1 MSKRSDILRQMRS
14 LKRQEKDLQRQL
26 DGVQSDRREYDR
38 CIRMAWEVS
47 GIKSIPEKATDFE
60 WALVC
65 WASFRKNGVKDEVLE
80 SISERMGA
88 YKFLLTESRV
98 DFGREWEKSA
108 FARLSL
114 GHRVGAALAL
124 TSAPDDEVRA
134 PWSAWSLQVPD
145 HLIPIEGHDES
156 TADPE
161 KRGALKDEADR
172 AIREALDIRG
182 GHRLPEADLGDLATS
197 SGWSSSKRREER
209 LSTEDKKEIIHE
221 MLDELA
227 PPACDIQR
235 VFCLGSEPAFALART
250 EATKSFVVLSHHGRE
265 RPPVWWDLLRN
276 LVKGACIVL
285 EGTGPK
291 TPSKGGKWSSSLR
304 GKNGPPEGVQ
314 YELGKEVAIDL
325 RQELRRVLGGSREG
339 ASPAVQFLV
348 RGHWRNQAHGEGRAL
363 RRRQWIEP
371 FWKGPEEARALL
383 RGHAVKD

>member
-26 DGVQSDRREYDR
+26 EDVQSDRKKYDH
-38 CIRMAWEVS
+38 CIRMAWETS
-47 GIKSIPEKATDFE
+47 GIKSVPEKAADFE
-60 WALVC
+60 WALLC
-65 WASFRKNGVKDEVLE
+65 WANLKKNGIRDEVLE
-80 SISERMGA
+80 SVSKRMGA
-88 YKFLLTESRV
+88 YKFLLTESRE

-114 GHRVGAALAL
+114 GHKVGAALAL
-124 TSAPDDEVRA
+124 TSAPDDEVKA
-134 PWSAWSLQVPD
+134 PWGAWSLQVPD
-145 HLIPIEGHDES
+145 HLIPIEGE
-156 TADPE
+156 
-161 KRGALKDEADR
+161 
-172 AIREALDIRG
+172 
-182 GHRLPEADLGDLATS
+182 
-197 SGWSSSKRREER
+197 REEKTVTVPVEAKAALR
-209 LSTEDKKEIIHE
+209 SVLESGAPDLEDRRQAILDAI
-221 MLDELA
+221 DELP

-250 EATKSFVVLSHHGRE
+250 ESTKSFVVLSHHGRE
-265 RPPVWWDLLRN
+265 KPPVWWELLRN

-285 EGTGPK
+285 EGAEPK
-291 TPSKGGKWSSSLR
+291 VPPRGGKWSSPLR

-383 RGHAVKD
+383 RGHAVKG